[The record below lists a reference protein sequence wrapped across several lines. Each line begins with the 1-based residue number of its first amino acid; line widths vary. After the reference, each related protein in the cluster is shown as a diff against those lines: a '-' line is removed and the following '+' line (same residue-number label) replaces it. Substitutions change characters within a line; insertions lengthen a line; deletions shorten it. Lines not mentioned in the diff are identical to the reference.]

1 MASPSSLAPERAV
14 RRRPA
19 LGTND
24 FVPYYNGAHDDSSY
38 PEDQEDS
45 ESPYSGLSNGNVNE
59 VN

>member
-1 MASPSSLAPERAV
+1 M

-45 ESPYSGLSNGNVNE
+45 ESPYSGLTNGSVDK
-59 VN
+59 VQ